1 MTIERHEPL
10 TIEQVAVIRSISSID
25 GLSNAE
31 IGRRMGRS
39 RETIRDIVLRKT
51 WKSVKPSD
59 PELVKKLLNSL
70 REEVSSAHENIV
82 SDHR

>member
-10 TIEQVAVIRSISSID
+10 AIEQVAVIRSLSSVD

-31 IGRRMGRS
+31 IGRRVGRS

-51 WKSVKPSD
+51 WKSIKPSD
-59 PELVKKLLNSL
+59 PELVRKLLDSL
-70 REEVSSAHENIV
+70 REEVANAHENIV